1 MDPMANI
8 LHLKDYAGIWSFI
21 SLSTLQPVSKLL
33 VDEKS
38 QHCKKFQEVHY

>member
-8 LHLKDYAGIWSFI
+8 LHLKDDTANWSFI

-33 VDEKS
+33 VDQKS
-38 QHCKKFQEVHY
+38 QPRKKFQEVHY